1 MRFVKNAPKKPTKKV
16 PKKPVNTSDITFT
29 DNQIVNFED
38 IQERFKSI
46 YKFVDCQ
53 LISLNGIHNLENIQT
68 LDTKNALIFSFEG
81 TKYIKSKITNVSFI
95 GSPITKYP
103 NYRLMALLAFG
114 RQIISIDGI
123 NVSEEEKKIAH
134 DIIQNKKE
142 IQQFVQEGGLLRDD
156 SDFDVEIIKKKSKQ
170 LHIAPVV
177 QQLHGNQY
185 PKTLLFVPFFNK
197 ESLNNEVAH
206 LIDETS
212 KTSLEHSIYTLQK
225 TFRTMIS
232 NIKSIIP
239 QTDTNPNEIKFKDIF
254 NKINIERNHLD
265 ESIQSAKKVNSFHN
279 SEYLKKL
286 IVSAESIANAL
297 TRLDTSFQKRENEIQ
312 RLTDESFN
320 KITQALH
327 AIKQPNL
334 APYCE
339 SFIEVLQQS
348 YDIMSDLIKIEHLSI
363 DDIVGCFNDFSNVS
377 THIKSPILS
386 VIDKLYQH
394 VSNISFKYDSPE
406 LKKIQR
412 ALLLN
417 KKFPTLNNFQRTK
430 RTIQTKLATIDN
442 NEIQRDANE
451 IISQLDSLD
460 LKIIHEY
467 YLDFVHCNNSLNI
480 KYYIQQIKLYQ
491 QSLLNQLYSIWAEP
505 NIYNE
510 LNAFKNAVSKRQNEF
525 SDIIENQ
532 KSKLNELTQFLNN
545 DLHIL
550 FSLADQSYDS
560 SLPFQQNSSL
570 INKIHYKED
579 IIRQKQERIEY
590 LKSLIENKK

>member
-170 LHIAPVV
+170 PHIAPVV
-177 QQLHGNQY
+177 QQLHANQY
-185 PKTLLFVPFFNK
+185 PKTLLFAPFFNK

-225 TFRTMIS
+225 TIRTMIS
-232 NIKSIIP
+232 NIRSIIP

-312 RLTDESFN
+312 RLTEESFN
-320 KITQALH
+320 KIKQTLH
-327 AIKQPNL
+327 EIKQPNI

-348 YDIMSDLIKIEHLSI
+348 YDIISNLIKIEHLSI

-417 KKFPTLNNFQRTK
+417 KKFPTLNNLQHTK

-460 LKIIHEY
+460 LKIIHQY

-525 SDIIENQ
+525 SNILENQ